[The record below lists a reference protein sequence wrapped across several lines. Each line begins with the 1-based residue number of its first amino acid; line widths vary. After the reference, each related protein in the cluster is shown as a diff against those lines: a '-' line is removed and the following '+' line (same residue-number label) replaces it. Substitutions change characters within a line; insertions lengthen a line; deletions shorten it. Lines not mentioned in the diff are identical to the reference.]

1 MPTRSYLSQ
10 SESTVTV
17 GLGEAT
23 QVDSIEIT
31 WPGGDKQ
38 TVENPQIDS
47 VISVEQKH

>member
-10 SESTVTV
+10 SESAVTV
-17 GLGEAT
+17 GLGTARDIDE
-23 QVDSIEIT
+23 IEIA

-38 TVENPQIDS
+38 TVENPQIDR